1 MFRTMG
7 ICLAAGVGLGMLPGT
22 SWAQAASSMPGQNAA
37 SGQTAP
43 GQAMPGQAVSGQA
56 VPGPMTPVSVAPVAP
71 VAPVVAPG
79 LPQGRQAIDERG
91 YAITR
96 STQETVKARYLVQV
110 MEGVLERAV
119 KYAATQMNRRLQAVS
134 PDLLQL
140 SGAARARGFRL
151 DGYGVFFDVE
161 VPAALRQTMSWTFRS
176 TLPNDHALDQ
186 ALTALR
192 KANSALEGKQR
203 SEADTALKLIEL
215 KVRPNDLPGSFAY
228 DRRTTGSAASVAA
241 TSAAAGDAAVPASNG
256 SGSAGASGS
265 GAEAQHAPD
274 GALTENPDIT
284 YEMEVRDA
292 LVGAMLAYGTTLT
305 LQPEEWLTIAARDN
319 QNVIVPGDLSETVTI
334 ILRIKGSDLAE
345 YRAGRLDET
354 AARRRVEVREF

>member
-1 MFRTMG
+1 MTVRSLKGSIYTTG
-7 ICLAAGVGLGMLPGT
+7 VCLAAGLGLGITPARG
-22 SWAQAASSMPGQNAA
+22 WAQTASSSAA
-37 SGQTAP
+37 PAATLEAAPIPQT
-43 GQAMPGQAVSGQA
+43 VA
-56 VPGPMTPVSVAPVAP
+56 VPAAAPAQNLPV
-71 VAPVVAPG
+71 
-79 LPQGRQAIDERG
+79 INERG
-91 YAITR
+91 YAVTR

-161 VPAALRQTMSWTFRS
+161 VPAALRQTMGWTFRS
-176 TLPNDHALDQ
+176 TMPNDHELER

-192 KANSALEGKQR
+192 TANSGLQGKQR
-203 SEADTALKLIEL
+203 SDADTALKLIEL
-215 KVRPNDLPGSFAY
+215 KVRPAGGGALYTPAL
-228 DRRTTGSAASVAA
+228 DRRAHAGGSVAA
-241 TSAAAGDAAVPASNG
+241 TAAMSGDAS
-256 SGSAGASGS
+256 SSST
-265 GAEAQHAPD
+265 AEAQGSSTSQVSSSVSQPSAATQATQAD
-274 GALTENPDIT
+274 AALTENPDIT

-292 LVGAMLAYGTTLT
+292 LVGAMLAYGTTLS

-319 QNVIVPGDLSETVTI
+319 QNVIVPGDLTETVTV

-345 YRAGRLDET
+345 YKAGRLDEPT
-354 AARRRVEVREF
+354 VRRRVEVREF